1 MIVKGIVEI
10 FSMDV
15 RESSGTS
22 TRDGKAWSI
31 RSQESFSKLG
41 EHETRMVRIRLEDGQ
56 KAYPVGKYELLGNM
70 RVGQYGELLAPFDI
84 ELVKLPTDAPKAAA
98 K

>member
-1 MIVKGIVEI
+1 
-10 FSMDV
+10 
-15 RESSGTS
+15 
-22 TRDGKAWSI
+22 
-31 RSQESFSKLG
+31 
-41 EHETRMVRIRLEDGQ
+41 MVRIRLEDGQ